1 MESNYP
7 FSTGRSSLLGT
18 ETFRNLLGAALNN
31 AKSSVIILSAYVKE
45 IGIQWLKNQIQNK
58 NIKCTIV
65 ARWDKSDLAQG
76 SSDLVCYSLAKE
88 RNWDFKILKDL
99 HAKVMLVDSKDLFLG
114 SPNLTGHGMSL
125 VPVSNKEIGI
135 NVEALDSDL
144 KIIGQLVDDAILIND
159 QIISELEN
167 WKKNLPEIKKLEIP
181 NFPKNIL
188 NIFKDPLNKL
198 WVHNFPW
205 TNIENL
211 LKNYDKKDIEII
223 HDLEL
228 FGLSKNLGNLE
239 EQVEQSFFQSKIYL
253 WLIKKIE
260 ETEFKE
266 IYFGSLTSI
275 IQKNLIDDPKPY
287 RQDIKKLQSNLYSYC
302 KYFKSED
309 IIIDQPNIS
318 ERIVL
323 NK

>member
-18 ETFRNLLGAALNN
+18 ETFRNLLGVALNN

-58 NIKCTIV
+58 NVKCTIV

-76 SSDLVCYSLAKE
+76 SSDLACYTLAKE

-99 HAKVMLVDSKDLFLG
+99 HAKVMLIDNKDLFLG

-135 NVEALDSDL
+135 NVKALDSDL
-144 KIIGQLVDDAILIND
+144 KIINQLVEDAILIND
-159 QIISELEN
+159 QIIKELQS
-167 WKKNLPEIKKLEIP
+167 WKDKLPETKKIAIP
-181 NFPKNIL
+181 NLPKNIL
-188 NIFKDPLNKL
+188 DLFKERFNKL

-205 TNIENL
+205 HTIEYL
-211 LKNYDKKDIEII
+211 LKNFHKSEDDVR

-228 FGLSKNLGNLE
+228 YGITKESKNIEIELEKSFIESKVYKWLLQNIRETDKKEIFFGNL
-239 EQVEQSFFQSKIYL
+239 ST
-253 WLIKKIE
+253 LIHS
-260 ETEFKE
+260 
-266 IYFGSLTSI
+266 G
-275 IQKNLIDDPKPY
+275 LIDDPKPY
-287 RQDIKKLQSNLYSYC
+287 RQDIKKLQVNLYSYL
-302 KYFKSED
+302 KYFKPKD
-309 IIIDQPNIS
+309 ILIDQPNFS
-318 ERIVL
+318 ERL
-323 NK
+323 RLMC